1 MFSKCTSDNLN
12 IYCTIRS
19 DVRCT
24 FCKDE
29 YIGRGA
35 SQPGAPGRVT
45 QRGGIKLILSSI
57 ILELLCEISFFPA
70 VLFAGRSEI
79 GKDIWV
85 EITEDKNLAG
95 FFFSF
100 LWNVIV
106 AKNQILAMH
115 F

>member
-1 MFSKCTSDNLN
+1 MVSDALFAKTNTLAEVL
-12 IYCTIRS
+12 
-19 DVRCT
+19 VR
-24 FCKDE
+24 
-29 YIGRGA
+29 
-35 SQPGAPGRVT
+35 PVAPGRIT
-45 QRGGIKLILSSI
+45 QRGGIKLTLSLI
-57 ILELLCEISFFPA
+57 ILELLCENSFFPA

-95 FFFSF
+95 LFFFF
-100 LWNVIV
+100 LWNVLV

>member
-1 MFSKCTSDNLN
+1 MVSGALFAKTNTLAEVL
-12 IYCTIRS
+12 
-19 DVRCT
+19 VR
-24 FCKDE
+24 
-29 YIGRGA
+29 
-35 SQPGAPGRVT
+35 PVAPGRIT
-45 QRGGIKLILSSI
+45 QRGEIKLILSLI
-57 ILELLCEISFFPA
+57 MLELCEISFFPA

-79 GKDIWV
+79 GEDIWV

-100 LWNVIV
+100 LWNVLV